1 MNKDRVLGCILGLA
15 IGDAFGAPFEGGPLE
30 RALWRLIGTS
40 NGKRR
45 WTDDTQMSLD
55 TIESLIACRGVD
67 AVDLASR
74 YAASYRWS
82 RGYGP
87 AAGKILKRIR
97 RGESW
102 QEAGRSVYPEGS
114 FGNGGAMR
122 APVAGLFFAG
132 KATNQILEAA
142 HAIAS
147 VTHAHPLGYEGAG
160 LIALATSLSVEDA
173 SNEGIIR
180 KLEQSA
186 VTTEYQQKLFI
197 TREWLEFDNVQDRKT
212 VVRQLGNGIAAT
224 ESVVTAIYTALSF
237 REAAYDDLLEFVI
250 SLGGDVDTIAAMSSA
265 IWGASRGLA
274 ALPEDKLQSLEQYDE
289 IVSLAETFAQLQ

>member
-1 MNKDRVLGCILGLA
+1 MNKGRVLGSILGLA

-40 NGKRR
+40 QGKRR
-45 WTDDTQMSLD
+45 WTDDTQMTLD
-55 TIESLIACRGVD
+55 TIESLVECREVNAD
-67 AVDLASR
+67 DLAMR

-102 QEAGRSVYPEGS
+102 QKAGRSVYSEGS

-132 KATNQILEAA
+132 KATNQILAAA
-142 HAIAS
+142 HTIAS

-160 LIALATSLSVEDA
+160 LIALATSLCVEDA
-173 SNEGIIR
+173 PNEDIIGR
-180 KLEQSA
+180 LQQSA
-186 VTTEYQQKLFI
+186 VATEYKQKLI
-197 TREWLEFDNVQDRKT
+197 TVAHWLNIDNVQDRKT
-212 VVRQLGNGIAAT
+212 VILQLGNGIAAT
-224 ESVVTAIYTALSF
+224 ESVVTAIYVALKF

-250 SLGGDVDTIAAMSSA
+250 SLGGDVDTIAAMASA
-265 IWGASRGLA
+265 IWGASRGIE
-274 ALPEDKLQSLEQYDE
+274 ALPENKLELLEQYDE
-289 IVSLAETFAQLQ
+289 IVSLAEDFAQLL